1 MKKYFIDLEEVS
13 EEEFNEELEN
23 EIEHYIEESYDDVL
37 DDMYPPYQVGCCTFY
52 ASNVL
57 RQLDPVAYHCGFDD
71 FVDSEL
77 SDKKYELETQSYC
90 EVNGTIFEIKEDEE
104 DE

>member
-13 EEEFNEELEN
+13 EEDFYEELEN
-23 EIEHYIEESYDDVL
+23 EIRHYIEESYDDVL
-37 DDMYPPYQVGCCTFY
+37 DDMYPPYEIGCCTFY
-52 ASNVL
+52 ASSVL
-57 RQLDPVAYHCGFDD
+57 RQLDPVAYNCGIDD
-71 FVDSEL
+71 FVDSEY
-77 SDKKYELETQSYC
+77 SNAEYDLETKSYC